1 MIKNKRIFPIIMFS
15 VIVTANIVLAD
26 DNLKIKHAS
35 DTDKKHLVIFRAG
48 IIGKSFY
55 TGPSIAVIT
64 GGNFNNLTAGA
75 GIGVNG
81 SGRER
86 FYEIFFA
93 LKAYPLSG
101 KVSPIM
107 YSEMGY
113 ASDNSK
119 GYGKGS
125 GPIIN
130 VGTGLKVRYKKAVYC
145 FFEIGFKIFMKESSN
160 DNYFGGTISI
170 GI

>member
-1 MIKNKRIFPIIMFS
+1 MI
-15 VIVTANIVLAD
+15 
-26 DNLKIKHAS
+26 
-35 DTDKKHLVIFRAG
+35 
-48 IIGKSFY
+48 
-55 TGPSIAVIT
+55 
-64 GGNFNNLTAGA
+64 
-75 GIGVNG
+75 
-81 SGRER
+81 
-86 FYEIFFA
+86 FA
-93 LKAYPLSG
+93 LKAYPFSG
-101 KVSPIM
+101 KISPII

-130 VGTGLKVRYKKAVYC
+130 VGTGLKVRYKKAVY

-160 DNYFGGTISI
+160 DNYFGGTFSI